1 MADPAPG
8 PRMTE
13 LPEIPSS
20 FSQAIATRDLD
31 VVRDGRTS
39 GLRIEI
45 GQPVQDVAT
54 VTGMDW
60 RCPLRLQEDGGE
72 VRLRSAC
79 GIDAYQAL
87 RLAFDLVA
95 QELGEITAT
104 GARLR
109 FLDCPYDVA
118 SGLPD
123 PGMPPPG

>member
-1 MADPAPG
+1 
-8 PRMTE
+8 MTE
-13 LPEIPSS
+13 LPVIPVS
-20 FSQAIATRDLD
+20 FSHAIATRELG
-31 VVRDGRTS
+31 VVREGRIC

-54 VTGMDW
+54 ATGLDW
-60 RCPLRLQEDGGE
+60 RCPLRLQEEGGE

-95 QELGEITAT
+95 QQLTQITAT
-104 GARLR
+104 GASLR

-123 PGMPPPG
+123 VGMPPPG